1 MTVETVMQYLDHLI
15 EAYFH
20 EGNVY
25 RAGRDMPAKKN
36 PRIMLSYR
44 SLQTSWSPAS
54 MIRDGRTEDYYPFR
68 MTMEIR
74 LSTDG
79 NISGS
84 RPGMFSPA
92 TNTALSDLNMLVLYL
107 GSEDARTKHVEQN
120 ISLTQLSPVMDITAI
135 NDASQN
141 EYMAMTE
148 YTVTGYLDV
157 SGWAGMLD
165 GAGEPVR
172 NYSGAE
178 GNGLERDPGY
188 FETVELEKQEEKDE

>member
-1 MTVETVMQYLDHLI
+1 MTTADMLQYLDHLVQT
-15 EAYFH
+15 YYH
-20 EGNVY
+20 RGNVY

-44 SLQTSWSPAS
+44 NLQTSWSPVS
-54 MIRDGRTEDYYPFR
+54 MIRNGRLENYYPFR

-92 TNTALSDLNMLVLYL
+92 VNTALSDLNMLVLYL
-107 GSEDARTKHVEQN
+107 GSEDARIKNVERN
-120 ISLTQLSPVMDITAI
+120 ISLTQMSPVTDITAI

-148 YTVTGYLDV
+148 YAVTGYLDV
-157 SGWAGMLD
+157 SGWANMSD
-165 GAGEPVR
+165 STGEMVR
-172 NYSGAE
+172 NHSGAD

-188 FETVELEKQEEKDE
+188 FETVELEKQEEKR